1 MFRNVLFVSLIL
13 LVPKLSVFQAVAVSP
28 VALTLAWDP
37 SSDPS
42 VVGYRLYDGMASLN
56 YTNVVDVGSNLSV
69 TISGLV
75 AGATYYFAVTAYD
88 STGLE
93 STFSG
98 QISYVVPATAPR
110 PPMLAQLFLS
120 RDRSLQAI
128 LSGTGPAGFVYD
140 VCASMDLSSWSVIG
154 SVTVDA
160 SGSFQFTDADSPGV
174 PGRFYRLK
182 QNTP

>member
-1 MFRNVLFVSLIL
+1 
-13 LVPKLSVFQAVAVSP
+13 
-28 VALTLAWDP
+28 
-37 SSDPS
+37 
-42 VVGYRLYDGMASLN
+42 MASLN
-56 YTNVVDVGSNLSV
+56 YTNVVDVGSNLTAS
-69 TISGLV
+69 ISGLV

-98 QISYVVPATAPR
+98 QISYTVPAAAPR

-120 RDRSLQAI
+120 RNRSRQAI

-154 SVTVDA
+154 SITVDA
-160 SGSFQFTDADSPGV
+160 FGRFQFTDGQTPSV
-174 PGRFYRLK
+174 PGQFYRLK
-182 QNTP
+182 QTSP